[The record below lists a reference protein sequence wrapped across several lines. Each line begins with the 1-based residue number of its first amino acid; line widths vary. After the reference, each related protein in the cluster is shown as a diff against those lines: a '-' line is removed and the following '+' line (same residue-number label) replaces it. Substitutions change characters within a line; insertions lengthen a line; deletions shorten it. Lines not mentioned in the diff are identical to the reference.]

1 MNYKCKDVI
10 YNVSTTIWV
19 IGHFIDQIS
28 NALHPFEQK
37 TKLRNVPL
45 ADFFCDKVEV
55 NYFLWKVI
63 QMFRIIRFYSLFFIN
78 FSLWLALVF
87 LLYAKPVKAHVG
99 PTIEEIVEPEIPIIK
114 EDNNTD
120 FFNPDIVPVFPN
132 NQLPLINIDPLVI
145 DIDKKFASNYESYLD
160 IPKGKLINLEK
171 TREILVKIEKAAGVK
186 PAIIYA
192 SFIPVE
198 LDMSSSKKKQIIKR
212 NQFELVLITAKGKP
226 IRKTIHTASQEEIYD
241 EVEKFNNEVKKPGN
255 NSYKVPAQKLYQW
268 MIKPLED
275 KLKERKINN
284 LLFITDEKLRSIP
297 LAALHDGK
305 QFLVEKYSIGLTPSL
320 SLTKTEY
327 KDVKKSKILA
337 MGASEFENNR
347 PLPAVKEE
355 ISAISKIWNTESYLN
370 EDFTLRKLQSSKK
383 QFGIIHLATH
393 GNFGE
398 SREDSFIQFKNQKLN
413 LNQFGDLK
421 FNEPTVELLV
431 LSACQTSLG
440 NREAELGFGGLAVK
454 TGAKTALASL
464 WDVDDY
470 ATFGL
475 MTEFYRQLKQA
486 PIKSQALRKAQIAML
501 KGEIGEENG
510 ITKKATIIPV
520 PDEEP
525 QLPSQRLPK
534 FTHPFYW
541 AAFTMIGNP
550 W

>member
-28 NALHPFEQK
+28 NALYSFEQK

-63 QMFRIIRFYSLFFIN
+63 QVFRIIRFYSLFFLN

-87 LLYAKPVKAHVG
+87 LLYVEPVKAQING
-99 PTIEEIVEPEIPIIK
+99 PGAPEFEEDVNI
-114 EDNNTD
+114 D
-120 FFNPDIVPVFPN
+120 FFNPGIPVFPD
-132 NQLPLINIDPLVI
+132 NQLPLVNVDPVVFYL
-145 DIDKKFASNYESYLD
+145 DNKFATDYESYLD
-160 IPKGKLINLEK
+160 IAKGERINLEK
-171 TREILVKIEKAAGVK
+171 AREILVKIEKAAGVK
-186 PAIIYA
+186 PGIIYA

-198 LDMSSSKKKQIIKR
+198 LDVSSSQNQQIIKR

-226 IRKTIHTASQEEIYD
+226 IRKTIHTASQQEIYNVAK
-241 EVEKFNNEVKKPGN
+241 EFYKAVEKPGD
-255 NSYKVPAQKLYQW
+255 NSYEAPAQKLYQW
-268 MIKPLED
+268 MVKPLED
-275 KLKERKINN
+275 KLKEREINN
-284 LLFITDEKLRSIP
+284 LLFITDEKLRSVP

-305 QFLVEKYSIGLTPSL
+305 QFLVEKYSIGFTPSL

-327 KDVKKSKILA
+327 KDVKKSHILA

-347 PLPAVKEE
+347 PLPAVKKE
-355 ISAISKIWNTESYLN
+355 ISAISQIWNTESYLN
-370 EDFTLRKLQSSKK
+370 EDFTLTKLKSSKK

-393 GNFGE
+393 GNFGK
-398 SREDSFIQFKNQKLN
+398 SPEDSFIEFKNKKLN

-431 LSACQTSLG
+431 LSACQTSSG

-464 WDVDDY
+464 WNVDDY

-475 MTEFYRQLKQA
+475 MSEFYHQLKEA
-486 PIKSQALRKAQIAML
+486 PIKSEALQKAQIAML
-501 KGEIGEENG
+501 KGEIWQENG
-510 ITKKATIIPV
+510 KLYTARNRNVISMEVVQPKSQP
-520 PDEEP
+520 
-525 QLPSQRLPK
+525 PSPKLPK
-534 FTHPFYW
+534 FTHPYYW

>member
-1 MNYKCKDVI
+1 
-10 YNVSTTIWV
+10 
-19 IGHFIDQIS
+19 
-28 NALHPFEQK
+28 
-37 TKLRNVPL
+37 
-45 ADFFCDKVEV
+45 
-55 NYFLWKVI
+55 
-63 QMFRIIRFYSLFFIN
+63 MFRIIRFYSFFFLN
-78 FSLWLALVF
+78 FSLWLAFVS
-87 LLYAKPVKAHVG
+87 LLYTKSIKAQ
-99 PTIEEIVEPEIPIIK
+99 PTIINP
-114 EDNNTD
+114 N
-120 FFNPDIVPVFPN
+120 NPDPPPQIVDSPDISNPGIASPFPEEQSFPV
-132 NQLPLINIDPLVI
+132 NIDSVVFHL
-145 DIDKKFASNYESYLD
+145 DNKFAADYESYLD

-275 KLKERKINN
+275 KLKEREINN

-305 QFLVEKYSIGLTPSL
+305 QFLVEKYSIGFTPSL

-327 KDVKKSKILA
+327 KDVRKSHILA
-337 MGASEFENNR
+337 MGASEFENNN

-370 EDFTLRKLQSSKK
+370 EDFTLTKLKSSKK

-431 LSACQTSLG
+431 LSACQTALG

-475 MTEFYRQLKQA
+475 MTEFYHQLKQA
-486 PIKSQALRKAQIAML
+486 PIKSEALRKAQIAML
-501 KGEIGEENG
+501 KGEIWEENG
-510 ITKKATIIPV
+510 QLYSTRAGIISVQAQSPN
-520 PDEEP
+520 PIP
-525 QLPSQRLPK
+525 RFPK
-534 FTHPFYW
+534 FTHPYYW